1 MLDWLM
7 HCKYK
12 HNTTWDGSLGNFLE
26 TRNENEL
33 YFFNVLENTQK
44 YISYCLCGV
53 LPHFLRFCKIDWF
66 LPPLP
71 AFYSF
76 FCYIFEFLIENI
88 LIFFTNKLQVV
99 LDNNIKQTM
108 LLINKYQ
115 IQLTTKILTNN
126 YISLQFINNKLIIL
140 HNNSNINIQKLLTKN
155 NITYKII

>member
-1 MLDWLM
+1 M
-7 HCKYK
+7 
-12 HNTTWDGSLGNFLE
+12 
-26 TRNENEL
+26 
-33 YFFNVLENTQK
+33 
-44 YISYCLCGV
+44 
-53 LPHFLRFCKIDWF
+53 PA
-66 LPPLP
+66 LP

-76 FCYIFEFLIENI
+76 FCYIFEFLIEII
-88 LIFFTNKLQVV
+88 LIFFTNKIQVV

-140 HNNSNINIQKLLTKN
+140 HNNSNININKLLTKN

>member
-1 MLDWLM
+1 
-7 HCKYK
+7 
-12 HNTTWDGSLGNFLE
+12 
-26 TRNENEL
+26 
-33 YFFNVLENTQK
+33 
-44 YISYCLCGV
+44 
-53 LPHFLRFCKIDWF
+53 LPA
-66 LPPLP
+66 LP

-76 FCYIFEFLIENI
+76 FCYIFEFLIEII
-88 LIFFTNKLQVV
+88 LIFFTNKIQVV

-155 NITYKII
+155 NITFKII